1 MAKKTEVAKTSD
13 LDRHIGTDWK
23 AAHGIW
29 AHVPSPAPVQIAT
42 PTDLV
47 ASFTWDAGWHDIDLT
62 AQTSAT
68 ARWAIMAV
76 ACRNYQ
82 ANLDAIPQF
91 GKYGETTAYIILRST
106 QADDDDAVGSVV
118 WIPMDNQQRF
128 SYKLPSNSVA
138 GYRVMNLLGYV

>member
-1 MAKKTEVAKTSD
+1 MAKKTEVAETSD
-13 LDRHIGTDWK
+13 LDRHISTDWK

-29 AHVPSPAPVQIAT
+29 GHVPSAAPIQIAT
-42 PTDLV
+42 PMDLM

-76 ACRNYQ
+76 ACRRTGGNM
-82 ANLDAIPQF
+82 DVPPQF

-106 QADDDDAVGSVV
+106 EADDDNATGSVV
-118 WIPMDNQQRF
+118 WIPMDSQQRF
-128 SYKLPSNSVA
+128 SYKLPSNSLDSL
-138 GYRVMNLLGYV
+138 RIMNLLGYV